1 MKKYEAPE
9 IVLLKINGTEI
20 FTSGTGHD
28 PDQEITDDMW

>member
-20 FTSGTGHD
+20 FTSGTGD
-28 PDQEITDDMW
+28 TPDQDITDDQW